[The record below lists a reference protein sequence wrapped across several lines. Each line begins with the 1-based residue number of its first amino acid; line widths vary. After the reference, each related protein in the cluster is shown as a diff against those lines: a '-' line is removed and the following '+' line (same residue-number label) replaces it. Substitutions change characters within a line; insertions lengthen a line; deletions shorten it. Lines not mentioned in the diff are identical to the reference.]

1 MRHVEKKQLKL
12 VYDTIADSW
21 SNVRNRP
28 FRFVVEYSSQIKG
41 KKVLEVGCGAGA
53 QLLQFAKNN
62 FVVGLDFSRKMIY
75 HARKSFKK
83 KNVEGYFVVS
93 DALFPAIRSNS
104 FDVVLAIALL
114 HHIPGKKNRIKV
126 IKELLRIAKK
136 EVLIS
141 VWKRRFKI
149 AGVSLFKSFILSLF
163 KLREYGD
170 VYVSWNYH
178 GKKIK
183 RFYHLYSF
191 IEFIND
197 LKEAGVKKYF
207 VFEDCKGNIVAK
219 IYK

>member
-1 MRHVEKKQLKL
+1 MNYSEKKQLKS

-21 SNVRNRP
+21 SNVRNKP
-28 FRFVVEYSSQIKG
+28 FRFVVEYSSQVKR
-41 KKVLEVGCGAGA
+41 KKVLEIGCGTGS
-53 QLLQFAKNN
+53 QLFQFAKNN
-62 FVVGLDFSRKMIY
+62 FVVGLDFSKKMIY
-75 HARKSFKK
+75 HARKYFKK
-83 KNVEGYFVVS
+83 KNVDGYFIVS
-93 DALFPAIRSNS
+93 DALFPAIKNGS

-114 HHIPGKKNRIKV
+114 HHIPGRENRIKV

-136 EVLIS
+136 EILIS

-149 AGVSLFKSFILSLF
+149 AGISLLKSFILSLF

-170 VYVSWNYH
+170 VYVPWNYH

-191 IEFIND
+191 SEFIND